1 MVTTTLLEGKVIL
14 HIFNFTRLKL
24 GYFTAQKLQVKNG
37 FFVVFFLNTAEKK
50 VKVTISNT

>member
-50 VKVTISNT
+50 VTISNT